1 MKEVLK
7 KVCAFIVLI
16 SFCSSLFANEI
27 NLAVS
32 SKSEKSVNYP
42 NQIKIEAS
50 TEKLI
55 TINDGGIVELNG
67 ASVEIP
73 AGALS
78 EDTVIRIERLEEVAP
93 TDDIEN
99 TTVGGGGYRFL
110 PAGTKFLREVYVTI
124 PCYDFSGNAKT
135 YFYNTEKNEWEALE
149 RISNENGK
157 LVSVTIIL
165 LI

>member
-73 AGALS
+73 AG
-78 EDTVIRIERLEEVAP
+78 
-93 TDDIEN
+93 
-99 TTVGGGGYRFL
+99 GF
-110 PAGTKFLREVYVTI
+110 K
-124 PCYDFSGNAKT
+124 
-135 YFYNTEKNEWEALE
+135 
-149 RISNENGK
+149 
-157 LVSVTIIL
+157 
-165 LI
+165 